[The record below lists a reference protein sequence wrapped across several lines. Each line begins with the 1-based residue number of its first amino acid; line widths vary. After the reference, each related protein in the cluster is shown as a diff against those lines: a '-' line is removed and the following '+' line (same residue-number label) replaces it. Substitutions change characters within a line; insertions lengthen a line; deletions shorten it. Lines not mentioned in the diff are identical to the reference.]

1 MDGSSQHEFTKEQSY
16 YQGIKRNEVKRETEK
31 TDTFLIWSFIFTVN
45 AQNLTGETKKD
56 TQELLE
62 ILNLYQPT
70 KVFVHSMKCMNL
82 RLL

>member
-45 AQNLTGETKKD
+45 AQNLTGET
-56 TQELLE
+56 
-62 ILNLYQPT
+62 
-70 KVFVHSMKCMNL
+70 
-82 RLL
+82 